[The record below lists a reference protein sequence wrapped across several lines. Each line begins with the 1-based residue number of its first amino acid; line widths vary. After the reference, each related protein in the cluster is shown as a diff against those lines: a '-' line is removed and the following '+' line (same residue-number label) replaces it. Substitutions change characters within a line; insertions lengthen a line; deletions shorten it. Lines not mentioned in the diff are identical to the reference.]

1 MGKAS
6 SVPANDIACRPA
18 RPVAFRKA
26 GNIRAPAKP
35 FRQNLPATDPMP
47 ASRFISSLRIRGT
60 GKLLAFLIAGMAAH
74 AAADDSVLPLLG
86 RIASAHASAIEVLS
100 DQYTLEQDLLKPQ
113 SDRVQV
119 FFSLRNAEKLALSE
133 VEFFLDGSRVV
144 AHSYTPA
151 ERNRLKNRAVQML
164 YAGRLAP
171 GNHTVR
177 VVARLESG
185 DRVATETLRLVKA
198 QASRYI
204 EFQLEGEPVRV
215 LTVLQ
220 W

>member
-1 MGKAS
+1 
-6 SVPANDIACRPA
+6 
-18 RPVAFRKA
+18 
-26 GNIRAPAKP
+26 
-35 FRQNLPATDPMP
+35 MP
-47 ASRFISSLRIRGT
+47 ASRPILQLRTRLTGT
-60 GKLLAFLIAGMAAH
+60 LLAFLVAGIASP
-74 AAADDSVLPLLG
+74 AAAEPSVVPLLS

-133 VEFFLDGSRVV
+133 VEFFLDGTRVV

-164 YAGRLAP
+164 YAGRLPP

-185 DRVATETLRLVKA
+185 DRIATDTLRLVKA